1 MENKPLFL
9 IITLSVTLI
18 VGFFFY
24 SNKVAELE
32 NAFSA
37 TTNEPDSKV
46 SRAENST
53 TNNDDASHSALTL
66 DDLDQQIIM
75 LQSELT
81 ATKKALSLANSKS
94 YVLSDEISKIEDA
107 RSEVDNLKGSLQ
119 STQQSLNQTQ
129 DLLKISDK
137 KLNHLKNV
145 FEQQNQSIVKRNFER
160 ISALKETSTG
170 IAVTGVIVP
179 VIGVATLVSYT
190 VEEIE
195 NYCQNIKN
203 TMSLE
208 KKVLG
213 EIVSLDEQMQKN
225 YHTQCVVSL
234 KDKVKE
240 TIKDIQIAQ

>member
-1 MENKPLFL
+1 MENKSLFTIIAL
-9 IITLSVTLI
+9 SITLIAS
-18 VGFFFY
+18 FFFF

-32 NAFSA
+32 NELSA
-37 TTNEPDSKV
+37 TTNEFNSKLSV
-46 SRAENST
+46 VENST
-53 TNNDDASHSALTL
+53 SNDNVDTNPTVTL
-66 DDLDQQIIM
+66 DDLDQQIVT

-94 YVLSDEISKIEDA
+94 HVLTDEISKIEDA
-107 RSEVDNLKGSLQ
+107 RSEVSNLKGSLQ
-119 STQQSLNQTQ
+119 SAQQSLNQTQ
-129 DLLKISDK
+129 TQLKISDQ
-137 KLNHLKNV
+137 KLNHLKTV
-145 FEQQNQSIVKRNFER
+145 FEQQNQSIVKRNFDR

-213 EIVSLDEQMQKN
+213 EIVSLNESMQKN
-225 YHTQCVVSL
+225 YHEQCVVSL

-240 TIKDIQIAQ
+240 KIKDIQITQ